1 MATTSKAIEAVLS
14 AACVADALGAATE
27 CMHPDEIVRVF
38 GGPVTTFRTPPEKSP
53 FARGL
58 APGRLTDDAT
68 QMLAM
73 ARRIIGLDRP
83 PVSADAIAGFIDW
96 SQDEEMFQRFAG
108 PTTRIAVEAM
118 RAGAPAEAVATPEV
132 YSCMFGTSNG
142 GAMRAPTAGCA
153 AAGNLSEAVRLA
165 CLMSAPTHNTQIAYA
180 GASAVAGAIAVG
192 LSGDRSMTV
201 FEAAI
206 EGAQQGE
213 AEARR
218 SGRIVGGAGVLR
230 RIEIAIEIGLRYKAD
245 LEAARAELIEVIG
258 NGVAMAEAVPH
269 AFGLVAA
276 ADGDPWQAII
286 AAVNGGNDSDT
297 IAMIAGSVAAAWNG
311 AESIPAA
318 LIEEVS
324 SVNGLDL
331 ARIAEGLAT
340 FNAEVIAGEQG

>member
-1 MATTSKAIEAVLS
+1 MATRSKAIEAVLA

-27 CMHPDEIVRVF
+27 CMHPDEIFRIF
-38 GGPVTTFRTPPEKSP
+38 GGPVKTFRTPPEKAP
-53 FARGL
+53 FAKGL
-58 APGRLTDDAT
+58 KPGRLTDDAT

-73 ARRIIGLDRP
+73 AKRIIGLDRP

-96 SQDEEMFQRFAG
+96 SHDEEMFQRFAG

-118 RAGAPAEAVATPEV
+118 RAGAPAEAVATPET

-153 AAGNLSEAVRLA
+153 AAGNLPEAVRLA

-180 GASAVAGAIAVG
+180 GASAVAGAIAAG
-192 LSGDRSMTV
+192 LSAERSMTV
-201 FEAAI
+201 SEAAL
-206 EGAQQGE
+206 EGARLGE
-213 AEARR
+213 AEAYR
-218 SGRIVGGAGVLR
+218 SGRIVGGAGVAR
-230 RIEIAIEIGLRYKAD
+230 RIEIAVEIGISYKAD
-245 LEAARAELIEVIG
+245 IAAARAELIEVIG
-258 NGVAMAEAVPH
+258 NGVAMSEAVPH

-276 ADGDPWQAII
+276 TDGDPWAAIV

-311 AESIPAA
+311 AAGIPAQ

-324 SVNGLDL
+324 RVNGLDL
-331 ARIAEGLAT
+331 AGVAEGLAT
-340 FNAEVIAGEQG
+340 FNEQVIAGERA

>member
-1 MATTSKAIEAVLS
+1 MATRSKAIEAVLS

-27 CMHPDEIVRVF
+27 CMHPDEIVRIF

-53 FARGL
+53 FAKGL

-73 ARRIIGLDRP
+73 AKRIIGLERA

-96 SQDEEMFQRFAG
+96 SHDEEMFQRFAG

-118 RAGAPAEAVATPEV
+118 RAGAPAEAVATPET

-153 AAGNLSEAVRLA
+153 AAGNLSEAVRIA

-192 LSGDRSMTV
+192 LSPERSMTIV
-201 FEAAI
+201 EAAL
-206 EGAQQGE
+206 EGARLGE
-213 AEARR
+213 VEAHR
-218 SGRIVGGAGVLR
+218 SGRIVGGAGVAR
-230 RIEIAIEIGLRYKAD
+230 RIEIAVEIGIRYKAD
-245 LEAARAELIEVIG
+245 IEAARAELIEVIG
-258 NGVAMAEAVPH
+258 NGVAMSEAVPH

-276 ADGDPWQAII
+276 ADGDPWTAIL

-311 AESIPAA
+311 AAGIPAQ

-324 SVNGLDL
+324 RVNVLDL
-331 ARIAEGLAT
+331 AGVAEGLAT
-340 FNAEVIAGEQG
+340 LNEQVIAGERA

>member
-1 MATTSKAIEAVLS
+1 MS

-96 SQDEEMFQRFAG
+96 SHDEEMFQRFAG

-201 FEAAI
+201 SEAAI
-206 EGAQQGE
+206 EGARQGE

-230 RIEIAIEIGLRYKAD
+230 RIEIAFEVGLRYKAD

-269 AFGLVAA
+269 AFGLVVA
-276 ADGDPWQAII
+276 ADGDPWQAIV

-324 SVNGLDL
+324 SVNGLDF
-331 ARIAEGLAT
+331 ARIAEGLAK
-340 FNAEVIAGEQG
+340 FNAQVIAGEQV

>member
-27 CMHPDEIVRVF
+27 CMHPDEIIRVF
-38 GGPVTTFRTPPEKSP
+38 GGPVTAFRTPPEKSP
-53 FARGL
+53 FAKGL

-73 ARRIIGLDRP
+73 AKRIIGLERA

-96 SQDEEMFQRFAG
+96 SHDEEMFQRFAG

-118 RAGAPAEAVATPEV
+118 RAGAPAEAVATPET

-153 AAGNLSEAVRLA
+153 AAGNLSEAVRIA

-192 LSGDRSMTV
+192 LSSERSMTIV
-201 FEAAI
+201 EAAL
-206 EGAQQGE
+206 EGARLGE
-213 AEARR
+213 VEARTT
-218 SGRIVGGAGVLR
+218 GRIVGGAGVAR
-230 RIEIAIEIGLRYKAD
+230 RIEIAVEIGIRYKAD
-245 LEAARAELIEVIG
+245 IEAARAELIEVIG
-258 NGVAMAEAVPH
+258 NGVAMSEAVPH

-276 ADGDPWQAII
+276 ADGDPWTAIV

-297 IAMIAGSVAAAWNG
+297 IAMIAGAVAAAWNG
-311 AESIPAA
+311 AAGIPAQ
-318 LIEEVS
+318 LVEEVS
-324 SVNGLDL
+324 TVNGLDL
-331 ARIAEGLAT
+331 AGVAEGLAT
-340 FNAEVIAGEQG
+340 FNEQVIAGEHA